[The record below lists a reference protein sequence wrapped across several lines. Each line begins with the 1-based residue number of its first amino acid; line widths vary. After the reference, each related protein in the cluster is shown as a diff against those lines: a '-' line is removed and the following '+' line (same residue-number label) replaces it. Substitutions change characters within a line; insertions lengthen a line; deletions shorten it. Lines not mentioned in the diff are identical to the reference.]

1 MHCFAVLVYNEKRDS
16 LIMSGEKK
24 TEISEADLVSL
35 KTDLGT
41 KESIT
46 FAKYNIL
53 FPKM

>member
-1 MHCFAVLVYNEKRDS
+1 
-16 LIMSGEKK
+16 MSGEKK

-35 KTDLGT
+35 ETDLGT